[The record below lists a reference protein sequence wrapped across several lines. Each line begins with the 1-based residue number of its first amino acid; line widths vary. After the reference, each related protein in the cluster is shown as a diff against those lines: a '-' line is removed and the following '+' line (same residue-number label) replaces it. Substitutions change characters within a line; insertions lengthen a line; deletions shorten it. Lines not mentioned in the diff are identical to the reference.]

1 MTTNNIEGVCK
12 LLRYYILT
20 STTKAGSGH
29 VTSSLSAVEIMAP
42 LFYKYFRFDLE
53 NPDNI
58 NNDRLIFSK
67 GHASPLFYALYKV
80 AGKLTESEMLS
91 LREFSSALE
100 GHPTKRFKYTEIPTG
115 SLGQGLSAGVGMAL
129 TAKMDKLDFLT
140 YVLLGDGEIAEGQI
154 WEALGIA
161 SHYKLNNLIG
171 IIDVNRLGQTGET
184 LLGHD
189 LVALE
194 NRIKSFGWRTY
205 IISDGHSAD
214 EVDKAYQHILSVLPK
229 ADSPYMILAK
239 TIKGKGVSFLEDKD
253 GWHGRALNE
262 EQLKEALDELGS
274 VDKTIRAD
282 VRKPERVNSK
292 LEILNPK
299 QSSNNNITNSKQK
312 SFSIPHTPYPVPH
325 IGDSVATREAYGQAL
340 VELGRMYED
349 IVVIDGD
356 MGNSTFSYKFKEKFP
371 ERYFEM
377 FIAEQNM
384 ASVALG
390 MSERGKLPFISTFAS
405 FWTRALDQ
413 IRMLHYSGNRIAI
426 IGSHYGVS
434 IGQDGPSQM
443 GLEDISMF
451 RTLPNTTVFCPSD
464 AVSCQE
470 ITKLMHDNDGLNYM
484 RITRYKTPVIYD
496 NDEEFKV
503 GGSITFR
510 DSKDDLVTLVCTGE
524 MVHEGLKAYEE
535 LKKEGIN
542 IRIID
547 AYCVKPID
555 KKTILRAAKETK
567 AIITVEDHYITGGLG
582 DAVLEVLAENRSVPV
597 YKMGV
602 SKTPKSGK
610 PEELL
615 EYEEIS
621 ARYII
626 SKVKSVI

>member
-1 MTTNNIEGVCK
+1 MDELQNVCK
-12 LLRYYILT
+12 QLRYYILT

-29 VTSSLSAVEIMAP
+29 VTSSLSAVEIMAT

-67 GHASPLFYALYKV
+67 GHASPLFYALYGG
-80 AGKLTESEMLS
+80 AGKLTEKEMLN
-91 LREFSSALE
+91 LRQFDSVLE
-100 GHPTKRFKYTEIPTG
+100 GHPTKRFKYTEVPTG
-115 SLGQGLSAGVGMAL
+115 SLGQGLSVGVGMAI

-140 YVLLGDGEIAEGQI
+140 YVLLGDGEMAEGQI
-154 WEALGIA
+154 WEALEIA
-161 SHYKLNNLIG
+161 SHYKLNNLVG
-171 IIDVNRLGQTGET
+171 IIDVNRLGQAGQT

-189 LVALE
+189 LITLE
-194 NRIKSFGWRTY
+194 DRINSFGWRTY
-205 IISDGHSAD
+205 VISDGHNLED
-214 EVDKAYQHILSVLPK
+214 VNKAYEFVLSELPK
-229 ADSPYMILAK
+229 ADTPYMILAK
-239 TIKGKGVSFLEDKD
+239 TIKGKGVSFLEGKVE
-253 GWHGRALNE
+253 WHGRSLDE
-262 EQLKEALDELGS
+262 EQLTEALDELGS
-274 VDKTIRAD
+274 VDKTIRAE
-282 VRKPERVNSK
+282 VRKTERVNSK

-349 IVVIDGD
+349 IVVMDGD

-426 IGSHYGVS
+426 IGSHYEVS

-610 PEELL
+610 PKELL

>member
-1 MTTNNIEGVCK
+1 MTTNNIESVRK

-29 VTSSLSAVEIMAP
+29 VTSSLSAVEIMAT

-67 GHASPLFYALYKV
+67 GHASPLFYALYGG
-80 AGKLTESEMLS
+80 AGKLTEKEMLN
-91 LREFSSALE
+91 LRQFDSVLE
-100 GHPTKRFKYTEIPTG
+100 GHPTKRFKYTEVPTG
-115 SLGQGLSAGVGMAL
+115 SLGQGLSVGVGMAL
-129 TAKMDKLDFLT
+129 SAKMDKLDFLT
-140 YVLLGDGEIAEGQI
+140 YVLLGDGEMAEGQI
-154 WEALGIA
+154 WEALEIA
-161 SHYKLNNLIG
+161 SHYKLNNLVG
-171 IIDVNRLGQTGET
+171 IIDVNRLGQAGQT

-189 LVALE
+189 LITLE
-194 NRIKSFGWRTY
+194 DRIKSFGWRTY
-205 IISDGHSAD
+205 VISDGHNLED
-214 EVDKAYQHILSVLPK
+214 VNKAYEFVLSELPK
-229 ADSPYMILAK
+229 ADTPYMILAK
-239 TIKGKGVSFLEDKD
+239 TIKGKGVSFLEGKVE
-253 GWHGRALNE
+253 WHGRSLDE
-262 EQLKEALDELGS
+262 EQLTEALDELGS
-274 VDKTIRAD
+274 VDKTIRAE
-282 VRKPERVNSK
+282 VRKTERVNSK

-340 VELGRMYED
+340 VELGKMYED
-349 IVVIDGD
+349 IVVMDGD

-384 ASVALG
+384 VSVALG

-413 IRMLHYSGNRIAI
+413 IRMLHYSGNHISI

-451 RTLPNTTVFCPSD
+451 RTLSNTTVFCPSD
-464 AVSCQE
+464 GVSCYK
-470 ITKLMHDNDGLNYM
+470 ITALMYQDDGLNYM
-484 RITRYKTPVIYD
+484 RINKMKVPVIYNSNED
-496 NDEEFKV
+496 FRV
-503 GGSITFR
+503 GGSKTLKS
-510 DSKDDLVTLVCTGE
+510 SKEDKLTVISCGDC
-524 MVHEGLKAYEE
+524 VHETLKAHKE
-535 LKKEGIN
+535 LAKSGVN
-542 IRIID
+542 IRVID
-547 AYCVKPID
+547 AYSIKPID
-555 KKTILRAAKETK
+555 KETILKAVKETK

-582 DAVLEVLAENRSVPV
+582 DAVLEVLAEVKNVPV
-597 YKMGV
+597 YKLGV
-602 SKTPKSGK
+602 TKIPKSGK

-615 EYEEIS
+615 EYGGIS
-621 ARYII
+621 AGSII
-626 SKVKSVI
+626 DKVKSII

>member
-1 MTTNNIEGVCK
+1 MNEIGKICN

-29 VTSSLSAVEIMAP
+29 VTSSLSAVEIMTA

-53 NPDNI
+53 SPDNI

-80 AGKLTESEMLS
+80 AGKLTEGEMLS
-91 LREFSSALE
+91 LREFNSVLE

-129 TAKMDKLDFLT
+129 NAKMDKLDFLT
-140 YVLLGDGEIAEGQI
+140 YVLLGDGEMAEGQI

-161 SHYKLNNLIG
+161 SYYKLNNLIG

-205 IISDGHSAD
+205 IISDGHDTD

-239 TIKGKGVSFLEDKD
+239 TVKGKGVSFLEDKD

-274 VDKTIRAD
+274 VDKTIRAEVSKPRD
-282 VRKPERVNSK
+282 VSGIKYNVLRGTEKKNRVIHNTSYK
-292 LEILNPK
+292 IHEPI
-299 QSSNNNITNSKQK
+299 
-312 SFSIPHTPYPVPH
+312 
-325 IGDSVATREAYGQAL
+325 ATREAYGQAL
-340 VELGRMYED
+340 VKLGEMYED
-349 IVVIDGD
+349 IVVMDGD
-356 MGNSTFSYKFKEKFP
+356 MGNSTFSYEFKEKFP

-413 IRMLHYSGNRIAI
+413 IRMLHYSGNHIAV

-470 ITKLMHDNDGLNYM
+470 ITKLIHNNGGLNYM
-484 RITRYKTPVIYD
+484 RITKYKTPVIYD

-503 GGSITFR
+503 GGSKTFR
-510 DSKDDLVTLVCTGE
+510 ESKDDLVTLVCTGE

-567 AIITVEDHYITGGLG
+567 AILTIEDHYVVGGLG
-582 DAVLEVLAENRSVPV
+582 DAVLEELAEDKAIPL

-602 SKTPKSGK
+602 TKIPKSGK

-615 EYEEIS
+615 EYEEID
-621 ARYII
+621 AKAIV
-626 SKVKSVI
+626 SKVKNKI